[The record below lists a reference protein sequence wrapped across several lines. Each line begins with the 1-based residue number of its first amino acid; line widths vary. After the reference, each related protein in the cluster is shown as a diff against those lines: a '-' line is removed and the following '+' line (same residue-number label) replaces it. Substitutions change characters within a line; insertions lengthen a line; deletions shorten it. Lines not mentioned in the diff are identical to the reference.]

1 MGMNNYYIT
10 IVFKGA
16 SIERNDSTWKITGD
30 TEVLYEDIINVF
42 HKSNVIKSNNKDNM
56 FYINKNELYV
66 YCSNA
71 NQVCGIYIKGEF
83 SSMKRTSK
91 KIYLLIRNISLL
103 FEFDLYI
110 NDTVCKVFNSLDLYN
125 NIKSVYAEKYNI
137 YQNSR
142 RRFKRLFK

>member
-10 IVFKGA
+10 IVFNGA

-30 TEVLYEDIINVF
+30 TEVLYEDIVNVF
-42 HKSNVIKSNNKDNM
+42 QKSNVIKSNNKDNM
-56 FYINKNELYV
+56 FYINKNELNV

-83 SSMKRTSK
+83 SSMKRASK

-110 NDTVCKVFNSLDLYN
+110 NDTVCKVFNGLDLCN

-137 YQNSR
+137 YQHSR
-142 RRFKRLFK
+142 RKFKRLFK

>member
-30 TEVLYEDIINVF
+30 TKVLYEDIINVF
-42 HKSNVIKSNNKDNM
+42 QKSNVVKSNKNDNM

-71 NQVCGIYIKGEF
+71 DQVCGIYIKGEF
-83 SSMKRTSK
+83 DSLKHASK

-110 NDTVCKVFNSLDLYN
+110 NDTVCKASNGLDLCN

-137 YQNSR
+137 YQHSR
-142 RRFKRLFK
+142 CRFKRLFK